1 MLDIRALYKVNEDFK
16 LYVTKYCH
24 KHEIMVEEALQHAM
38 VRSAAEYYY
47 AVETG
52 KKSVTEARSTQDAG
66 VGECK

>member
-1 MLDIRALYKVNEDFK
+1 MIDIRVLYKVNEGFRQ
-16 LYVTKYCH
+16 YVERYCR
-24 KHEIMVEEALQHAM
+24 KHEIIVEEALQHAM